1 LVEHRGYSLEE
12 RCLLGRVRPKSLRSQ
27 LEPCWDF
34 SFASRFCSCL
44 THALW
49 RLERVPYF
57 GFQ

>member
-1 LVEHRGYSLEE
+1 LA
-12 RCLLGRVRPKSLRSQ
+12 
-27 LEPCWDF
+27 F
-34 SFASRFCSCL
+34 SAASRFVSCR